1 MVSELTKE
9 AVNFG
14 YNRAELQQNDSDPMD
29 KHCLLIE
36 WNNTKFVCRPSQQLI
51 RWEYAAA

>member
-51 RWEYAAA
+51 R